1 VKTVGSRSL
10 WLAPLLM
17 LAWSMPAGAEGRDR
31 LGPVTHDATRKECG
45 ECHMAFLPGLL
56 PAASWRQVMSGL
68 SRHFGE
74 DASLDAAKA
83 ADIERYL
90 VAHAGAGDGAL
101 SRITEQRW
109 FVREHRRI
117 TAATWARPDIKA
129 KSNCAGCHP
138 AAERGLYEDE

>member
-1 VKTVGSRSL
+1 MVGSHSL
-10 WLAPLLM
+10 WLATLLM

-45 ECHMAFLPGLL
+45 GCHMAFQAGL
-56 PAASWRQVMSGL
+56 SGL

-90 VAHAGAGDGAL
+90 VAHAAAGDGTL
-101 SRITEQRW
+101 LRITEQRW

-117 TAATWARPDIKA
+117 TAATWARPNIKA
-129 KSNCAGCHP
+129 RSNCAACHP
-138 AAERGLYEDE
+138 AAERGLYEDEK